1 MTVDTYTFT
10 GDYREV
16 NKSLGTSTVYSCE
29 LKKAT
34 NYMDLVLILTT
45 NDDFVNLPFNY
56 VVLNRTASSKNFSQ
70 RRRGYYVDWSNTRN
84 VARGVWE
91 VALKLDVRYTYANEI
106 MSSEQVIDRNENDY
120 NLYLQDNMYAKR
132 AYPLTQCVS
141 EFTGFTN
148 DYTYIVNTVAKG
160 GASNE

>member
-1 MTVDTYTFT
+1 MTLDAYTFV
-10 GDYREV
+10 GDCREV
-16 NKSLGTSTVYSCE
+16 NKNLGTSTVYNCE

-34 NYMDLVLILTT
+34 NYIDLVLILTT
-45 NDDFVNLPFNY
+45 NDEFVNLPFNY
-56 VVLNRTASSKNFSQ
+56 VVLNRTASSKRFSE

-91 VALKLDVRYTYANEI
+91 VALKLDVRYTYADEI
-106 MSSEQVIDRNENDY
+106 MASEQVIDRNENDY

-141 EFTGFTN
+141 GFTGFTN
-148 DYTYIVNTVAKG
+148 DYTYIVNTVTKG
-160 GASNE
+160 GISNE